1 MINAPYWE
9 SENILAVQLSQWER
23 KQAIF
28 VEHTKLLDGNE
39 RLQALVLYFY
49 QSCNWVIVITY
60 ISMQNTEWMLW

>member
-49 QSCNWVIVITY
+49 
-60 ISMQNTEWMLW
+60 